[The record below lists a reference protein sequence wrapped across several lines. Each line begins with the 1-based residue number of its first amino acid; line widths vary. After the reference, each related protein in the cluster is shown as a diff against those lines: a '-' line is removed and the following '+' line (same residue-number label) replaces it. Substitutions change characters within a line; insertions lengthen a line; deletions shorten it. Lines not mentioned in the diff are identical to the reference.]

1 MSDDWKLRLE
11 RMKRDLVVSGDP
23 VAWVSE
29 ADAVQASLRFPSL
42 AVRGAL
48 FGVAVQRRDEEGG
61 GEWRMVTPLQ
71 DGMPQVSRDSLN
83 SKLWFRAKDDTDDP
97 HVRRALL
104 AAVAVLEREAVDE
117 VEVLDERYRI
127 VRGDELARSGP
138 DGLEPPRPT
147 DVEPIERT
155 WDDRGSGD
163 SPDVD
168 FVLDPFRER
177 GLMSEALRLGLRSFE
192 YSGKRYPAAVREDSR
207 RAVVRHPE
215 IALMPVT
222 FGVVEQ
228 TGDTWRPEGSLLA
241 TPHAARRFLYSAL
254 TRLWP
259 MLYDFG
265 EAKRERYARIAEK
278 YRAADRADELMV
290 DDRLFRI
297 CRVER
302 IVRFGPDGPEKPR
315 PSDIDDYGPMKMHPS
330 MDAMT
335 GEVHHGE

>member
-29 ADAVQASLRFPSL
+29 ADAVQASLLFPSL

-48 FGVAVQRRDEEGG
+48 FGVAVQRKEDGI
-61 GEWRMVTPLQ
+61 WRMVTPLQ

-97 HVRRALL
+97 GVRRELL
-104 AAVAVLEREAVDE
+104 AAVAVLEREPVDE

-138 DGLEPPRPT
+138 TGLEPPRPT
-147 DVEPIERT
+147 DVEPIERS
-155 WDDRGSGD
+155 WDERSGSE
-163 SPDVD
+163 SPDLG

-177 GLMSEALRLGLRSFE
+177 GLMSEALRLGLRGFE

-207 RAVVRHPE
+207 RAVQRYPE

-222 FGVVEQ
+222 FGVVEKN
-228 TGDTWRPEGSLLA
+228 GDAWRPEGSLMA
-241 TPHAARRFLYSAL
+241 TPHDARRFLYGL
-254 TRLWP
+254 LNRLWP
-259 MLYDFG
+259 LIHEFDD
-265 EAKRERYARIAEK
+265 AKRERYAGIAER
-278 YRAADRADELMV
+278 YRAADRADELAF
-290 DDRLFRI
+290 DDRVLRI

-315 PSDIDDYGPMKMHPS
+315 PSDFDDYGPMKMHPS